1 MAKKIRQLSMNMIN
15 KRVLRSYVIN
25 IFSKSNLRIEI
36 FINIAL
42 QNYKHSGKKKK
53 MSRMEKI
60 KLKKLH
66 WIFDI
71 FTFIVTNVMYFAVKS
86 YIS

>member
-36 FINIAL
+36 FINITL
-42 QNYKHSGKKKK
+42 QNYKHLGKKKK
-53 MSRMEKI
+53 MRRMEKI
-60 KLKKLH
+60 E
-66 WIFDI
+66 
-71 FTFIVTNVMYFAVKS
+71 
-86 YIS
+86 

>member
-60 KLKKLH
+60 
-66 WIFDI
+66 
-71 FTFIVTNVMYFAVKS
+71 
-86 YIS
+86 

>member
-25 IFSKSNLRIEI
+25 IFSKSNLRIKI
-36 FINIAL
+36 FINITL

-53 MSRMEKI
+53 MRRMEKI
-60 KLKKLH
+60 K
-66 WIFDI
+66 
-71 FTFIVTNVMYFAVKS
+71 
-86 YIS
+86 